1 MHDMLTIR
9 DLHSHYG
16 SSHIIQGISLDAK
29 AGDVI
34 GIFGRNGVGKTTLLK
49 TIAGWVKP
57 SSGMIELGRT
67 TLNGLSPDRICRAGV
82 GLVPEDRRIFPGLTV
97 QENLEL
103 GLMQV
108 TGRPANEERAA
119 ISRIYERFPRLGERR
134 RQLGTTLS
142 GGEQQ
147 MLAMARI
154 LVGAPK
160 LVLVDE
166 PSEGLAPMI
175 VAEIFAIIRE
185 LRDSGCIVLLVE
197 QNVHEALKVTDRFV
211 VIERGQIV
219 LSGDAKDE
227 DARMTLMTTLAV

>member
-1 MHDMLTIR
+1 MLTIK

-16 SSHIIQGISLDAK
+16 SSHIIQGVSLSAK
-29 AGDVI
+29 PGDVI

-49 TIAGWVKP
+49 TIAGWVQAT
-57 SSGMIELGRT
+57 SGSIELGPIK
-67 TLNGLSPDRICRAGV
+67 LNGLSPDRICHAGV

-108 TGRPANEERAA
+108 RGRSSGDERVA
-119 ISRIYERFPRLGERR
+119 INAIYDRFPRLGERR
-134 RQLGTTLS
+134 HQLGTTLS

-147 MLAMARI
+147 MLAMARV

-185 LRDSGCIVLLVE
+185 LRERGAIVLLVE
-197 QNVHEALKVTDRFV
+197 QNVHEALAVTDRFV

-219 LSGDAKDE
+219 LSGEAKDE
-227 DARMTLMTTLAV
+227 TAREQLMSALAV